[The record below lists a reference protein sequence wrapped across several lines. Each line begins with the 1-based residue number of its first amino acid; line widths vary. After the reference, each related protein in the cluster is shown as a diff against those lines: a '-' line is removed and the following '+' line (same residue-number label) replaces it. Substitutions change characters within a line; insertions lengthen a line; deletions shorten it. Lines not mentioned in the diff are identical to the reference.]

1 MNVVDTSGWL
11 EYFADGPN
19 ADDFSV
25 PLKDVKNLI
34 VPTISIYENNGDQEK
49 VYWLKAILVELI

>member
-25 PLKDVKNLI
+25 PLKDGRSPVFPEKECMKISNSSAPPPD
-34 VPTISIYENNGDQEK
+34 VPPLETVS
-49 VYWLKAILVELI
+49 